1 MCWGGLCALTLTS
14 LRSSKVL
21 SSLTKNVSRL
31 RVTVTPSGS
40 PGTKMVTVPSL
51 LQVLSSGCSVLCRG
65 SDHQQALPCLMPF
78 DTAMVTVRYLDL
90 HACHHIQEALQEVW
104 LQGFKVCVGAG
115 GKAIQVFLEV
125 LLLLP

>member
-1 MCWGGLCALTLTS
+1 MGELCALTLTS

-31 RVTVTPSGS
+31 RVTVKPSGS
-40 PGTKMVTVPSL
+40 PGTTMVTVPSL
-51 LQVLSSGCSVLCRG
+51 LQVLSSGCSVLCRE
-65 SDHQQALPCLMPF
+65 SDPQQALPSSTP
-78 DTAMVTVRYLDL
+78 DDRAIAIGRHLDL

-104 LQGFKVCVGAG
+104 LHGFKVCVGAG
-115 GKAIQVFLEV
+115 SKAVQIFFEV